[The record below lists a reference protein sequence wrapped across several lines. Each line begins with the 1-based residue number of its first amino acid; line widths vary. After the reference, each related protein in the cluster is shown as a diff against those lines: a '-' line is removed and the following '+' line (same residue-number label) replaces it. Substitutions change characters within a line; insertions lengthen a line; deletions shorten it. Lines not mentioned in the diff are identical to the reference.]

1 MTARPPKNAITQ
13 RIDDLDDRWNTFA
26 EAAEPRLLRW
36 VADGESRQLIEGW
49 VQMQCDGDGATPD
62 FFLHLE
68 APFASAT
75 THGFSLLQSL
85 YAQVELAREQFADE
99 GDELDW
105 SVPAVQQDETDVG
118 ALVRCC
124 AAFQTHYQERML
136 KLGVAITPSEVLDPV
151 GWQHWLRSLL
161 HAGIPGELR
170 FLVVDNAEYPLLDGL
185 AGAEPVLVASEPA
198 DLDMAGARTEIAAA
212 AAGDDP
218 GSQFRVHFVALTNAV
233 GRGDMPEAHEA
244 ASRALAIAGEHG
256 WMAMQVVVYVA
267 LGSGYVAGGHTDHAL
282 TAYRSARQ
290 AAHGAE
296 EQGDPS
302 APKLLVQS
310 WFGEGT
316 ALVSAGRFAEAAA
329 VYMQAAPVA
338 EASGDQLMTLEGW
351 RMASYCHEQT
361 GDVDSAW
368 SCGQAALDA
377 GAQLDDGMRAAST
390 LPFVGQGLL
399 RITSQG
405 AYSGYADAVH
415 ARMVALVGP
424 DWESKAPTQPQS
436 QPA

>member
-36 VADGESRQLIEGW
+36 VADGESRQLIDGW
-49 VQMQCDGDGATPD
+49 VQMQCDGDGAPPD
-62 FFLHLE
+62 FFLNLE
-68 APFASAT
+68 APFSAAT

-85 YAQVELAREQFADE
+85 YAQVEKAREQFAEE
-99 GDELDW
+99 GDDLDW
-105 SVPAVQQDETDVG
+105 SVPAVQRDEADVA

-124 AAFQTHYQERML
+124 VAFQTHYQERML
-136 KLGVAITPSEVLDPV
+136 KLGVVITPPEVLDPA

-161 HAGIPGELR
+161 HVGVPDTLR

-185 AGAEPVLVASEPA
+185 AAAEPVLVASEPA
-198 DLDMAGARTEIAAA
+198 DLDMAAARAEIAAA
-212 AAGDDP
+212 AESDDP
-218 GSQFRVHFVALTNAV
+218 GSQFRVHFVALTNSV
-233 GRGDMPEAHEA
+233 SKSDMPEAHEA
-244 ASRALAIAGEHG
+244 ARRALAIAGEQG

-267 LGSGYVAGGHTDHAL
+267 LGSGYVGGGHTDHAL

-310 WFGEGT
+310 WFGEGS
-316 ALVSAGRFAEAAA
+316 ALVSGGRFAEAAA

-338 EASGDQLMTLEGW
+338 ETSGDQLMTLEGW

-377 GAQLDDGMRAAST
+377 GEQLDDGMRAAST

-399 RITSQG
+399 RLTTQG
-405 AYSGYADAVH
+405 PYSGNADAVH
-415 ARMVALVGP
+415 GRMVALVGP
-424 DWESKAPTQPQS
+424 DWEGRTP
-436 QPA
+436 